1 MYRNHRKMIPL
12 IRATTAPTIT
22 TIRVVELVEEP
33 DDVLVWEGRGVAG
46 VAVESRAGLVVRPK
60 LGVVVVRA
68 VVGVDVGM
76 AAATRLGT
84 GVAKKAL

>member
-1 MYRNHRKMIPL
+1 MPL

-22 TIRVVELVEEP
+22 TIRVVELVP
-33 DDVLVWEGRGVAG
+33 DDDVLVCVGRGVAG

-60 LGVVVVRA
+60 LGVVEVVRA
-68 VVGVDVGM
+68 AVDVGL
-76 AAATRLGT
+76 AAEIRLGS